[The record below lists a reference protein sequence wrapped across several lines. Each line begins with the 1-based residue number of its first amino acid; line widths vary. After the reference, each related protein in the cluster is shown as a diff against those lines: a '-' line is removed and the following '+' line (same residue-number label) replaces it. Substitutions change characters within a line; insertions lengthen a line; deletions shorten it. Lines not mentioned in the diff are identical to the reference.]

1 MEELRRFCMY
11 FLLFTLLYFSP
22 SFVLSRSL
30 AVETPKTTA
39 LLDIAASVQKT
50 IDVVSAASKPE
61 TILNPSLQQE
71 TTFFEFSSSSSS
83 SSKSFTLELHSR
95 DSLHRFSPSHKDY
108 KTLIKSRLERDSA
121 RVRSLNTK
129 LDLAVNGIK
138 KSDLKPV
145 ETTLEQNLIQGG
157 KSKTDL
163 EGPII
168 SGTSQGSG
176 EYFSRVGIGRPPKP
190 LYMVLDTGSDVTW
203 VQCSPC
209 TDCYQQTDPIFEPSS
224 SSSYSQIMCNTDT
237 CQALDVSA
245 CRAGVCLYQV
255 SYGDGSYTVGDF
267 VSETLT
273 FGNSSSVNNVSLGC
287 GHDNEGLF
295 VGSAGLLGLGGGSLS
310 FPSQL
315 KTESF
320 SYCLVDRDSSSTS
333 TLEFGSSSE
342 LLDVNKSVTTPLL
355 RNNQLDTYYY
365 LGLTGLSVGGEML
378 TIPPSAFEV
387 DESGNGGI
395 IIDSGTAVTRLKTDV
410 YNSLRDAFVKGTKH
424 LPSTSG
430 VAIFDTCYDLSTMRT
445 VDVPTIS
452 LHFPGDK
459 YLALPA
465 KNYLV
470 PLDSAGTFCLAF
482 APTSSSL
489 SIIGNIQQQ
498 GTRVTFDLVNSL
510 VGFSASQC

>member
-1 MEELRRFCMY
+1 MEELRRFCMS
-11 FLLFTLLYFSP
+11 FLLFTLLYISP
-22 SFVLSRSL
+22 SFVHSRSL
-30 AVETPKTTA
+30 VVETHKKTT
-39 LLDIAASVQKT
+39 LLDITASIQKT
-50 IDVVSAASKPE
+50 IDVVSASKPE
-61 TILNPSLQQE
+61 TTIQNTFLQQE
-71 TTFFEFSSSSSS
+71 TTFSEFSSSSSSS

-95 DSLHRFSPSHKDY
+95 DSLHSSSHKDY

-138 KSDLKPV
+138 KSDFKPV
-145 ETTLEQNLIQGG
+145 ETTLEQSLMTEEGG
-157 KSKTDL
+157 KSKTEL

-333 TLEFGSSSE
+333 TLDFGSSSE
-342 LLDVNKSVTTPLL
+342 LNVNNSVTTPLL

-410 YNSLRDAFVKGTKH
+410 YNSLRDAFVEGTQN
-424 LPSTSG
+424 LPTTSG
-430 VAIFDTCYDLSTMRT
+430 VAIFDTCYDLSTMRS

-459 YLALPA
+459 YIALPA

-470 PLDSAGTFCLAF
+470 PVDSAGTFCLAF